1 MDKSAQ
7 SKRQT
12 GRGFFNDLREKI
24 NMPGAY
30 LEGFFKP
37 ELDRVMTS
45 LKSLDD
51 QLRAELT
58 GKKIESADPGI
69 QTSAKDL
76 IKSARTNFNRREYI
90 SGVSD
95 LGMFHKK
102 MQDIVN
108 LINKFF
114 VDVNKIHHKF
124 LFEGVEDE
132 KVKKLREHMEKKL
145 AQELRIQLIKQAGIM
160 DFFYNIGTKRGRGLA
175 AWEKK
180 YPKETKALREGGAKL
195 LDSADALLAATIT
208 YMKEMATSRAI
219 RRPDDYMDSANKI
232 KAEFEKFDGGDKGFR
247 SYYNT
252 AIMPFMKIKDD
263 IEKERAVATPTP
275 AAPGSPNAG
284 KTELG
289 NDPAPAAP
297 AAPVAAPGQP
307 MPAVPDLDL
316 PKAAPTTPTEDKAPT
331 DPMPNRKLNHERFY
345 ESLETMS
352 KEDPRILAG
361 YITKYAKSIQESDLE
376 TAIKLF
382 AVVKR
387 LKG

>member
-1 MDKSAQ
+1 MVS
-7 SKRQT
+7 
-12 GRGFFNDLREKI
+12 LR
-24 NMPGAY
+24 
-30 LEGFFKP
+30 
-37 ELDRVMTS
+37 
-45 LKSLDD
+45 SLDD
-51 QLRAELT
+51 QVRAELT
-58 GKKIESADPGI
+58 GKRIGSADPGI

-76 IKSARTNFNRREYI
+76 LKSARTNFNRREYI

-102 MQDIVN
+102 MQDITN
-108 LINKFF
+108 LIKKFF

-145 AQELRIQLIKQAGIM
+145 AQELRMELIKEAGIM

-180 YPKETKALREGGAKL
+180 YPKETKNLREGGAKL
-195 LDSADALLAATIT
+195 LDSADALLANTISFL
-208 YMKEMATSRAI
+208 KEMATARAI

-247 SYYNT
+247 AYYNT
-252 AIMPFMKIKDD
+252 AIMPFMQIKDD
-263 IEKERAVATPTP
+263 IDSGKYKPEVPPGTPTPVELGEQPPPAPGQAPAPTP
-275 AAPGSPNAG
+275 AAQPLPPVPDLNVPQGA
-284 KTELG
+284 K
-289 NDPAPAAP
+289 PAPAGP
-297 AAPVAAPGQP
+297 EE
-307 MPAVPDLDL
+307 
-316 PKAAPTTPTEDKAPT
+316 THPT
-331 DPMPNRKLNHERFY
+331 DKNPSPNRKLNHERFY
-345 ESLETMS
+345 ESLESMS

>member
-12 GRGFFNDLREKI
+12 GRGFFNELREKV

-51 QLRAELT
+51 QVRSELT
-58 GKKIESADPGI
+58 GKTIGQAAPSIA
-69 QTSAKDL
+69 TSAKDL
-76 IKSARTNFNRREYI
+76 LKAARTNFNRREYI

-132 KVKKLREHMEKKL
+132 KVKRLREHMEKKL
-145 AQELRIQLIKQAGIM
+145 AQELRMQLIKQAGIM
-160 DFFYNIGTKRGRGLA
+160 DFFHNIGTKRGRGLA

-180 YPKETKALREGGAKL
+180 YPKETKALREGGTKL
-195 LDSADALLAATIT
+195 LDSADALLATTIAH
-208 YMKEMATSRAI
+208 MKEMATARAT
-219 RRPDDYMDSANKI
+219 RRPDDYMDAANKI
-232 KAEFEKFDGGDKGFR
+232 KAEFEKFDGGEKGFR
-247 SYYNT
+247 AYYNT
-252 AIMPFMKIKDD
+252 AIMPFMLIKDD
-263 IEKERAVATPTP
+263 IDSGKYKPLVPETPSGATPP
-275 AAPGSPNAG
+275 V
-284 KTELG
+284 ELG
-289 NDPAPAAP
+289 NQPPPPDQAKTAPT
-297 AAPVAAPGQP
+297 QP
-307 MPAVPDLDL
+307 LPPVPDLNV
-316 PKAAPTTPTEDKAPT
+316 PQGKPPVAPVEGPVHDTEK
-331 DPMPNRKLNHERFY
+331 NLNKKLNHERFY
-345 ESLETMS
+345 ESLESMS
-352 KEDPRILAG
+352 EEDPRILAG
-361 YITKYAKSIQESDLE
+361 YITKYATSIQESDLE

-382 AVVKR
+382 AIVKR